1 MSGLVDRLI
10 SAVGADRR
18 ESGIGFNAVYQPVGG
33 QGGKIM
39 PPTLPVPDD
48 VKRAAQRDGR
58 SLRPYLF
65 EERLIDGERRDT
77 VVLDQVPSQ
86 ANRVE
91 EALLAARDTGR
102 LDLPM
107 FELLMKDE
115 GIRLT
120 SLDFPHRYADAY
132 LRDSEVAGVR
142 FDSSEVGQALRLASV
157 NDVRPLYRR
166 EPYSLIFGA
175 WDSHRKGRWPK
186 FARLYSSMMFGTE
199 WLTGER
205 RAGRFDP
212 MNITGAID
220 DKAKAEGNWRFLP
233 EGTKAKGGKL
243 SEIGH
248 GHIAPNASHGG
259 VTVREVRRQGWIS
272 CAGLE
277 RLRFGDASPE
287 AATLARAT
295 LAALA
300 LAGDRLAFGRP
311 SLWLRSGCDLTK
323 VSETLFF
330 EVVGGAQEPIEASS
344 AEILAA
350 FVELRD
356 RAASAGIVMEAD
368 VIEVAPT
375 KQLAEAIRFALRSA
389 APDAGE

>member
-1 MSGLVDRLI
+1 
-10 SAVGADRR
+10 
-18 ESGIGFNAVYQPVGG
+18 
-33 QGGKIM
+33 M